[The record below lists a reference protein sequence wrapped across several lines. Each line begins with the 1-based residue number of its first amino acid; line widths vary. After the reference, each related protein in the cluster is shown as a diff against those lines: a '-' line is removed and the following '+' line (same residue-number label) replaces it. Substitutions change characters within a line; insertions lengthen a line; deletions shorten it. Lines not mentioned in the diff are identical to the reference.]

1 MSRLTRD
8 GTAEPVSRDQNLR
21 RVQEQGNNYF
31 PSSADHE
38 QDWLLHMMTIQ
49 VCTYILWSLSLK
61 DTSSKKKMR
70 AIVITMI
77 LAFMRCVEA
86 LRT

>member
-31 PSSADHE
+31 PSSADHK
-38 QDWLLHMMTIQ
+38 QDSLLHMMTIHVHTYYGPCLKKTQ
-49 VCTYILWSLSLK
+49 VL
-61 DTSSKKKMR
+61 KKK
-70 AIVITMI
+70 
-77 LAFMRCVEA
+77 CVP
-86 LRT
+86 LLVL